1 MAEKEIKSFSKE
13 EIKKITDI
21 RSKVLSI
28 TSRLGEIEISVMS
41 LENQFDELKNEKNS
55 LIKSY
60 NELANEEKELSVDLR
75 GKYGEGTYD
84 VNTNTFTPNK

>member
-1 MAEKEIKSFSKE
+1 
-13 EIKKITDI
+13 
-21 RSKVLSI
+21 
-28 TSRLGEIEISVMS
+28 MS